1 LSKSAY
7 DISNLEQLD
16 DETELDIDT
25 FSNPVL
31 SRLHDLII
39 KNVPGIVP
47 AKSEPAR
54 PAKPSKPKKNKPMS
68 KTEQEAKIEKLKK
81 LKDQFERQGSTS
93 DDAPASRIVQCKYGL
108 RTLIYSILIFSPSR

>member
-1 LSKSAY
+1 
-7 DISNLEQLD
+7 
-16 DETELDIDT
+16 LDIDT

-93 DDAPASRIVQCKYGL
+93 DDAPGRIVQCKYGL
-108 RTLIYSILIFSPSR
+108 PTHAYSILIFSPSR